1 MEAAARCWEEP
12 FGLSRSG
19 RGSLRI
25 SEQDALQQ
33 DDRDVSLGEF
43 GSQCNKP
50 LLIRYLVQKTAA
62 VLRYSSCAMM
72 QDV

>member
-12 FGLSRSG
+12 FGLSR
-19 RGSLRI
+19 SLRI